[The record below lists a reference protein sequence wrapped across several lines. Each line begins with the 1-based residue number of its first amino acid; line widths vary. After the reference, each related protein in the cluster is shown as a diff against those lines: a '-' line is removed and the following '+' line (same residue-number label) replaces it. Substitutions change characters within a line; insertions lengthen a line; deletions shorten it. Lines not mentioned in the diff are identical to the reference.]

1 MDSASPE
8 KGKGKREKGKE
19 DQIPN
24 AEPSEPP
31 TPNAHAEAERPRRH
45 GWLVFCPH
53 RSAECV
59 LDVTAEELKAN
70 GIRGVILDLDNTL
83 VLWQKEEMTEE
94 VVAWLESLKAAGLK
108 LCILSNSILSKRSER
123 IAARLDC
130 PNVRMARKPARS
142 GFQRAMDAMGTTPE
156 QTAIIGDQVFTDV
169 WGGNRA
175 GIYTILVQPIHP
187 REFLYTRFVSRPLE
201 RLLLRHFRRRG
212 HL

>member
-1 MDSASPE
+1 MDSATPG
-8 KGKGKREKGKE
+8 KGRGKREEGRE
-19 DQIPN
+19 
-24 AEPSEPP
+24 EPVPDTQPLTSDTHE
-31 TPNAHAEAERPRRH
+31 EARQRRR
-45 GWLVFCPH
+45 GWLVFCPQ

-83 VLWQKEEMTEE
+83 VLWQQEEMTEE

-123 IAARLDC
+123 IAARLGC

-142 GFQRAMDAMGTTPE
+142 GFKRAMEAMGTAAQE
-156 QTAIIGDQVFTDV
+156 TAIIGDQVFTDI

-187 REFLYTRFVSRPLE
+187 REFPYTRFVSRPLE
-201 RLLLRHFRRRG
+201 RLLLHHFRRRG